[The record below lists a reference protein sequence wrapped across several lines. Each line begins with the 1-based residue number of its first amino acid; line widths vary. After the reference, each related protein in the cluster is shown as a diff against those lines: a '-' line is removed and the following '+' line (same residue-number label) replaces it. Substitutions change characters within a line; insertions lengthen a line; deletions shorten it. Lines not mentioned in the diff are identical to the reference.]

1 MSETTAAAP
10 SAPRGKVQWPTIRDI
25 TPGDILNC
33 LEAGI
38 QDFRTAPKYG
48 IFFGLTYAVAGWL
61 IMLLLFQYDLPYLA
75 YPLATG
81 FALIAPFTAAGIYYV
96 SRKLERGEELTW
108 GGVLGAIRNTSIR
121 ELAWMAVV
129 TVFSLII
136 WLDIA
141 AFLFFAFI
149 GFGGNTGGELLHN
162 ILTTP
167 TGWMFLLIGNIIGA
181 ILAAIVF
188 SYSAVSFPMLFDR
201 EVDFVTAMVTSV
213 KAVLQNPRAM
223 MFWAATIALLL
234 LLSIASLFLGLIVV
248 LPLLGHTTWHVYR
261 RVVGPPEEAEA

>member
-1 MSETTAAAP
+1 MSDATAAE
-10 SAPRGKVQWPTIRDI
+10 PRGKKNQIDWPAIKDI
-25 TPGDILNC
+25 SPGDVLDC
-33 LEAGI
+33 LEKGI
-38 QDFRTAPKYG
+38 QDFRAEPKYG
-48 IFFGLTYAVAGWL
+48 LFFGLTYAIAGWI
-61 IMLLLFQYDLPYLA
+61 IMASIFEYDLPYLA

-81 FALIAPFTAAGIYYV
+81 FALVAPFTAAGLYHV
-96 SRKLERGEELTW
+96 SRSLERGEPLTW
-108 GGVLGAIRNTSIR
+108 GNVLGAIRNTSLK

-141 AFLFFAFI
+141 AFLFFAFM

-167 TGWMFLLIGNIIGA
+167 TGWTFLFIGNVIGA
-181 ILAAIVF
+181 ILASMVF

-213 KAVLQNPRAM
+213 KAVLKNRRAM
-223 MFWAATIALLL
+223 AFWAVTIAALL
-234 LLSIASLFLGLIVV
+234 LLSIASLFLGLIII
-248 LPLLGHTTWHVYR
+248 LPLLGHTTWHIYR
-261 RVVGPPEEAEA
+261 RVVAAPGEPSS